1 MTEFAFLAA
10 FATCCIVCVFRPP
23 LAFALVVLMFPIEQV
38 VQAHAPRLISS
49 ALGIQAV
56 NYGIG
61 LTAALAA
68 AKVVLTRPA
77 GVSRWMNTATVCAI
91 AMLVWAAISLL
102 WSPGREEGLEVVA
115 GNWPYLV
122 LLVIIAPLL
131 LADVEDLRVSV
142 QALLV
147 LGMVLCAVVVM
158 SPEFTSKYGRLGFT
172 IASGV
177 RSNPLAIGELGGVVL
192 LVAAT
197 IRGTT
202 LLGFPLLP
210 LRIAAALLGVLVA
223 IKSGSRGQLIFAV
236 IVTIMCVPVA
246 TPIRNVGAFI
256 SSAIIIGVTL
266 LVVDFVISSQLQTF
280 EAQRFS
286 GEAVLY
292 GDSSAFGRVRNVT
305 ALAGEWIRNPVAIAA
320 GLGYNAFSA
329 MPEAAGQPYSHVM
342 FADAL
347 FELGIPGLALL
358 VAGLAASVIASANL
372 WRVHASDPDRTIRAS
387 VAVLVGLLA
396 YQVLLVNK
404 QGAIWGVPMFFTFE
418 AVLTRLWLRERDGQE
433 LAESEHAEGEAEVD
447 DGYAVAS

>member
-1 MTEFAFLAA
+1 MTELAFIAA
-10 FATCCIVCVFRPP
+10 FALCCVVCAFRPP
-23 LAFALVVLMFPIEQV
+23 FAFALVVLLFPMEQV

-61 LTAALAA
+61 LTALFAAMKVAL
-68 AKVVLTRPA
+68 THP
-77 GVSRWMNTATVCAI
+77 GGMSRWMNIATVCAI
-91 AMLVWAAISLL
+91 SMLAWAAITLL
-102 WSPGREEGLEVVA
+102 WSPAREDGLAAVT
-115 GNWPYLV
+115 GNWQYLV
-122 LLVIIAPLL
+122 LLVILAPLL
-131 LADVEDLRVSV
+131 LTDVDELRVSV

-147 LGMVLCAVVVM
+147 LGMVLCAVVVL

-197 IRGTT
+197 IRGST

-210 LRIAAALLGVLVA
+210 LRILAALLGVLVA

-236 IVTIMCVPVA
+236 IIATLFVPVA
-246 TPIRNVGAFI
+246 TPIRNVGAFL

-266 LVVDFVISSQLQTF
+266 LVVDFVISNQLQGF
-280 EAQRFS
+280 EARRFS

-305 ALAGEWIRNPVAIAA
+305 AMAGEWISNPLAIML
-320 GLGYNAFSA
+320 GLGYNAFSQL
-329 MPEAAGQPYSHVM
+329 PSAAGQPYSHVM

-347 FELGIPGLALL
+347 FELGLPGFAMLL
-358 VAGLAASVIASANL
+358 IGLAASASSAVRL
-372 WRVHASDPDRTIRAS
+372 WRAHSSDRTARAA
-387 VAVLVGLLA
+387 VAVLAGMLA
-396 YQVLLVNK
+396 YQILLVNK

-418 AVLTRLWLRERDGQE
+418 AVLTRIWLRERDATQLVE
-433 LAESEHAEGEAEVD
+433 DEEQPEGEAD
-447 DGYAVAS
+447 AHDGYAVTT

>member
-10 FATCCIVCVFRPP
+10 FATCCVVCVVRPP

-49 ALGIQAV
+49 AIGIQAV

-61 LTAALAA
+61 VTAALAA
-68 AKVVLTRPA
+68 ARVILTRPGGTA
-77 GVSRWMNTATVCAI
+77 RWMNMATVSALG
-91 AMLVWAAISLL
+91 MLVWAAITLL
-102 WSPGREEGLEVVA
+102 WSPGREQGIEAVI
-115 GNWPYLV
+115 GNWPYLI
-122 LLVIIAPLL
+122 LLVIFAPLL
-131 LADVEDLRVSV
+131 LSDVDDLRTSV

-158 SPEFTSKYGRLGFT
+158 SPEFTSKYGRLGYT

-223 IKSGSRGQLIFAV
+223 IKSGSRGQLVFAV
-236 IVTIMCVPVA
+236 IVAVLCVPVA

-256 SSAIIIGVTL
+256 SSAIVIGVTL
-266 LVVDFVISSQLQTF
+266 LVLDFVISNQLQSY

-292 GDSSAFGRVRNVT
+292 GDSSAFGRLRNVT
-305 ALAGEWIRNPVAIAA
+305 ALAGEWIRNPVAIVL
-320 GLGYNAFSA
+320 GLGYNSFSS
-329 MPEAAGQPYSHVM
+329 MSFAAGQPYSHVM

-347 FELGIPGLALL
+347 FELGLPGFALL
-358 VAGLAASVIASANL
+358 VAGLTASLTAGAGL
-372 WRVHASDPDRTIRAS
+372 WRVHASDRTTRAA
-387 VAVLVGLLA
+387 VAVLIGLLA

-418 AVLTRLWLRERDGQE
+418 AVLTRLWLRERDEQQLSE
-433 LAESEHAEGEAEVD
+433 VEHAEGEAEAD